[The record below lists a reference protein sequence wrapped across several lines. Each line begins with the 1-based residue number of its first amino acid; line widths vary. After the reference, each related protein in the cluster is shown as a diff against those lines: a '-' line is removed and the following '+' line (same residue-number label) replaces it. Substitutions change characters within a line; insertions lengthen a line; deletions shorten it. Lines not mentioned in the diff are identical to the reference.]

1 MAGSV
6 LTQRLSTGSH
16 TYVCVWTRWDYR
28 LREYR
33 CATHICQFDFILIY
47 VWFEQYMPKYSSD
60 KVNAIQS
67 KRKVSGNA
75 AYVSVSLSKMQVE
88 DLS

>member
-1 MAGSV
+1 
-6 LTQRLSTGSH
+6 
-16 TYVCVWTRWDYR
+16 
-28 LREYR
+28 
-33 CATHICQFDFILIY
+33 
-47 VWFEQYMPKYSSD
+47 MPKYSSD

-75 AYVSVSLSKMQVE
+75 AYVSISLSKMQIK